1 LEIDE
6 SPVAFD
12 RNEAAVLT
20 EWTSHGEH
28 MKEFKFK
35 AKIEAGTGGGAFIL
49 FPYGTQQEFGT
60 KAKIPV
66 KATIDGI
73 PYSGSLVKYGHPQ
86 HMLGILKSIREQL
99 GKKPGDTVEVVL
111 HKDNYP
117 RTVEVPDEFHMKMK
131 QGKVLLFFETLS
143 YTHRKEYCRWITG
156 AKKEETRQQRLEE
169 AIKLLRKGM
178 KTPLQIG

>member
-1 LEIDE
+1 
-6 SPVAFD
+6 
-12 RNEAAVLT
+12 
-20 EWTSHGEH
+20 

-49 FPYGTQQEFGT
+49 FPYDTQQEFGT

-169 AIKLLRKGM
+169 AIKMLRKGM